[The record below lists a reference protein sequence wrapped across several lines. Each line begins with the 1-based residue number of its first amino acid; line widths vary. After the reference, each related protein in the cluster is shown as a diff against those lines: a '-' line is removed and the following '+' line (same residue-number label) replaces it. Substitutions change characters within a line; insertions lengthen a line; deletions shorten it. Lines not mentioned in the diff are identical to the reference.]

1 MKNILYLTLLEVG
14 EPLHSERERLKTTLI
29 DLYETDRIFHSRR
42 KEISRSLFYL
52 YPQCSQ
58 APPSSKGGFLHQ
70 KKYEMFAGETGRRL
84 GHRAPWTWR
93 DGESL

>member
-14 EPLHSERERLKTTLI
+14 EPLHSERERVETTLI

-58 APPSSKGGFLHQ
+58 APLPQ
-70 KKYEMFAGETGRRL
+70 NKYEMFAGETGRRL

>member
-14 EPLHSERERLKTTLI
+14 EPLHSERKGLKSTLN
-29 DLYETDRIFHSRR
+29 DLCETDR
-42 KEISRSLFYL
+42 
-52 YPQCSQ
+52 
-58 APPSSKGGFLHQ
+58 KGGFLHQ